1 MVGSSD
7 PSWRERYWFASHDV
21 VAADT
26 VLTCGFGH
34 YPNQDVQEAFVALGR
49 PDQQRNL
56 RLSRTLGPR
65 TDEISVG
72 PFSIEVIE
80 PFEELRLVLD
90 DNPSG
95 IAFDLRWHGW
105 MEPILEDRHFQ
116 VHRQRAIYDAIRYVQ
131 HGRLSG
137 ELRTPDG
144 DQVLTPEV
152 WWGERDHSWG
162 TRTLPRVQGG
172 PPGLRPEWTLLM
184 FCPFQLPDFGVHL
197 YLHEKDASRP
207 LHLSAAMTPRLGA
220 TDSVSEPP
228 VVDVEHDLTWIEGGL
243 ITTLD
248 HGTIT
253 LILADGRKEEFHLRT
268 LPGRAHLRGGGYEGW
283 NGWLQGHWK
292 GDDTLEHDVWDLTD
306 RSQLYR
312 YAKASSDHLIEVR
325 HGDDV
330 GYGIIEY
337 MVLAG
342 HQRYAH
348 AIPPRLAH

>member
-1 MVGSSD
+1 
-7 PSWRERYWFASHDV
+7 
-21 VAADT
+21 
-26 VLTCGFGH
+26 
-34 YPNQDVQEAFVALGR
+34 
-49 PDQQRNL
+49 
-56 RLSRTLGPR
+56 
-65 TDEISVG
+65 
-72 PFSIEVIE
+72 
-80 PFEELRLVLD
+80 
-90 DNPSG
+90 
-95 IAFDLRWHGW
+95 
-105 MEPILEDRHFQ
+105 
-116 VHRQRAIYDAIRYVQ
+116 
-131 HGRLSG
+131 
-137 ELRTPDG
+137 
-144 DQVLTPEV
+144 
-152 WWGERDHSWG
+152 
-162 TRTLPRVQGG
+162 
-172 PPGLRPEWTLLM
+172 M